1 MTTAPGSGRPVAIR
15 SAPDRGPAPRA
26 GRAAALP
33 RGDRMRVG
41 LRCWPARASAIGPGP
56 VAAPW
61 RTGGTGC
68 PEACRKH
75 DPAGRQLRLRQ
86 SSFERVLRPPAS
98 DSGCCGRSEKRQN
111 PGAASCLP
119 TVRPCSVTPK
129 RALILRCRSARRK
142 CHRVGRRIGAFAHHL
157 RGFHRLRRVQPR
169 RGSGQAAVRQP
180 LQRFGPALRPGP
192 SAQPFGIAPVNPI
205 PERWLLHSAASG
217 RGLAVNPLRDA
228 RDHRTPSCR
237 LRIRC
242 LRRRSPKPARRHVLA
257 CDRRGQRN
265 LLRRWQAITATE
277 PRHARASQETGAVG
291 ISRPFRPGHRR
302 RCRRWPER

>member
-1 MTTAPGSGRPVAIR
+1 VTTAPGAGRPVAIR

-33 RGDRMRVG
+33 RGARMRVG
-41 LRCWPARASAIGPGP
+41 LRCWPDRASSIGPGP

-75 DPAGRQLRLRQ
+75 DPAGPQLRLRQ

-157 RGFHRLRRVQPR
+157 RGFHRLRRVQRGVGPAR
-169 RGSGQAAVRQP
+169 RRSDSRSSASARP
-180 LQRFGPALRPGP
+180 FGPALWHCICEPNPREL
-192 SAQPFGIAPVNPI
+192 AAPF
-205 PERWLLHSAASG
+205 RSF
-217 RGLAVNPLRDA
+217 
-228 RDHRTPSCR
+228 R
-237 LRIRC
+237 LRSCGQPPPGRA
-242 LRRRSPKPARRHVLA
+242 RSPDAVVPPSHPLSSPP
-257 CDRRGQRN
+257 QP
-265 LLRRWQAITATE
+265 E
-277 PRHARASQETGAVG
+277 ARAPTC
-291 ISRPFRPGHRR
+291 P
-302 RCRRWPER
+302 CL